1 MTESLTDFFGPLI
14 ASYSRAQAIEDG
26 VLHDVTDAAREH
38 GILLPTAIAAHAWAA
53 AVDWPNPH
61 TASEYEASRAWSVLV
76 YASNALRRAKRLGR
90 EGMQEFTFVP
100 APDLDDTEEDIEV
113 TLGIEV
119 GPGDAG
125 EPVLTITAVADR

>member
-14 ASYSRAQAIEDG
+14 GSYSRAQAIEDG

-53 AVDWPNPH
+53 AVAWPDPD
-61 TASEYEASRAWSVLV
+61 TASEYEPSRAWSVLV

-100 APDLDDTEEDIEV
+100 APDLDDAEDIEV
-113 TLGIEV
+113 TLGVEV